1 MAKHENITMI
11 NALLAGQLASQPKSG
26 ISASGV
32 TWANCVIRCPVGNN
46 RETGD
51 AEVAFVSLACFG
63 TEAEKLAR
71 MDRGDAISATGNIKQ
86 SSYTKDGV
94 ERHGLS
100 MTASAILTAYQ
111 VKRRRGNSDGKANSD
126 HGRNID
132 REQHQA
138 YANFAKRATAPAH
151 DDFADETIPF

>member
-1 MAKHENITMI
+1 MI

-26 ISASGV
+26 TSASGV

-100 MTASAILTAYQ
+100 MTASAVLTAYQ
-111 VKRRRGNSDGKANSD
+111 VKQRRGDSDTKAKSAHVQHSD
-126 HGRNID
+126 RDQI
-132 REQHQA
+132 QA
-138 YANFAKRATAPAH
+138 YDRFAREVKQGSTKAL
-151 DDFADETIPF
+151 DDWADQEIPF

>member
-1 MAKHENITMI
+1 MI

-26 ISASGV
+26 TSASGV

-100 MTASAILTAYQ
+100 MTASAVLTAYQ
-111 VKRRRGNSDGKANSD
+111 VKRRRGDSEGKAKREHVHDS
-126 HGRNID
+126 D
-132 REQHQA
+132 REANRA
-138 YANFAKRATAPAH
+138 YDQFARGVKQGSTRAL
-151 DDFADETIPF
+151 DDFGDEQIPF

>member
-1 MAKHENITMI
+1 MI

-26 ISASGV
+26 TSASGV
-32 TWANCVIRCPVGNN
+32 TWANCIVRCPVGNN

-51 AEVAFVSLACFG
+51 AEVTFVSLACFG

-100 MTASAILTAYQ
+100 MTASAILTVYQ
-111 VKRRRGNSDGKANSD
+111 VKRRRGDLEAKATRKHASDS
-126 HGRNID
+126 D
-132 REQHQA
+132 REANRA
-138 YANFAKRATAPAH
+138 YDSFAKGVKQGSTKAL
-151 DDFADETIPF
+151 DDFADEQIPF